1 MSSFDYKIYVDKKLI
16 IESFTGDI
24 DFEFFKESMLKDFK
38 DPNYINLKFGI
49 CDLRNAILK
58 LTNTEIKEAFDFA
71 LQYDNNKTIRW
82 ATLTKGPNETAMAM
96 IYELQAEKH
105 YGYKIFSTLEGAS
118 NYLGINITE
127 EDLSF

>member
-16 IESFTGDI
+16 IESFTGNI
-24 DFEFFKESMLKDFK
+24 DFVFFKESMLKDFK
-38 DPNYINLKFGI
+38 DPNYINLKFGV
-49 CDLRNAILK
+49 CDLRNANLK
-58 LTNTEIKEAFDFA
+58 LTNTEIKDAFDFA
-71 LQYDNNKTIRW
+71 LQYDNNKAIRW

-127 EDLSF
+127 EDLKF